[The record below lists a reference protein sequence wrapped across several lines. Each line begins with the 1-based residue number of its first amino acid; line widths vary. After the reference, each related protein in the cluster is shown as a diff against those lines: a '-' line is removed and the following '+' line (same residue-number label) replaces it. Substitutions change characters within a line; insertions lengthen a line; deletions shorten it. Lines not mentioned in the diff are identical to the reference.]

1 MYSLS
6 NGMRALALCS
16 AAGWVS
22 GCASFEVIH
31 DPRFGAVSKE
41 HLPKL
46 IKSVQCELETF
57 YTANGVL
64 RDELRAERIERAHK
78 GVKTIPLDRVVALN
92 HFDLDDEAYGAFSLD
107 IKVQDSIALPGTS
120 SSFVNILSPTTGHS
134 KSLAIGPSVQ
144 AQGTYDNVLWFSV
157 PQNATVAFKP
167 LEITEE
173 QATSVVSRTDPMSPE
188 EERLCYR
195 RTVRDHY
202 RELAEGKYPGLELFD
217 RIQVNGALPLAAWL
231 QENGTTMGV
240 ARNILMD
247 AHAPAEKPKKRT
259 PVPVDGPFGATA
271 IDGGQL
277 SYIFTV
283 QYTGSL
289 DVKFSLIS
297 SRWNPATSDLSGGV
311 QQTGVLSVYVNGYQ
325 AAAAIGA
332 KSALTAINPVPP
344 KPTRV
349 VIVEDDSKNEPLRQ
363 GTKDAV
369 QGLVKGALPEE
380 SKVAG
385 SAGNR
390 KFQEFI
396 SELSK
401 SQFIGDQKNQ
411 TLSKLHELNLPQE
424 TEKDA
429 AKAVEQLAKP
439 PAPRTRIITIPAEA
453 APGNDGRGVFRYPP
467 AFPSP

>member
-1 MYSLS
+1 
-6 NGMRALALCS
+6 
-16 AAGWVS
+16 
-22 GCASFEVIH
+22 
-31 DPRFGAVSKE
+31 
-41 HLPKL
+41 
-46 IKSVQCELETF
+46 LETF
-57 YTANGVL
+57 YTANGVV
-64 RDELRAERIERAHK
+64 RDELRAERIERAHE
-78 GVKTIPLDRVVALN
+78 GAKTISLERVAALN

-120 SSFVNILSPTTGHS
+120 SSFVNVLSPTTGHS

-157 PQNATVAFKP
+157 PQNATVAFRP
-167 LEITEE
+167 LEVNEE
-173 QATSVVSRTDPMSPE
+173 QAASVVYRTDPMSQE

-195 RTVRDHY
+195 RTVRGHY
-202 RELAEGKYPGLELFD
+202 RELAEGKYPGFELFD
-217 RIQVNGALPLAAWL
+217 RIRVNGALPLAAWL
-231 QENGTTMGV
+231 QENGTTMGI
-240 ARNILMD
+240 ARNVLND
-247 AHAPAEKPKKRT
+247 AHAQAEKPKRK

-311 QQTGVLSVYVNGYQ
+311 QQTGILSIYVNGYQ

-380 SKVAG
+380 SKVFG
-385 SAGNR
+385 TPGNR

-411 TLSKLHELNLPQE
+411 TLSKLRELNLPPE
-424 TEKDA
+424 TERDA
-429 AKAVEQLAKP
+429 TKAVEQLGKP
-439 PAPRTRIITIPAEA
+439 PAPRTRTITIPAEA
-453 APGNDGRGVFRYPP
+453 APANDGRGVFRYPP